1 MCVVSMM
8 GGVLIWTR
16 REKREGPFIGRSRG
30 VLVSEGGSVV
40 GFKKR
45 PGPFKT
51 RPVQWVLEVEVGDL
65 EPRDR
70 GALNRLAVK
79 LNKVDGVLVNY
90 HHNRFEI
97 VYYPAL
103 GR

>member
-1 MCVVSMM
+1 M
-8 GGVLIWTR
+8 
-16 REKREGPFIGRSRG
+16 
-30 VLVSEGGSVV
+30 

-51 RPVQWVLEVEVGDL
+51 RPVQWVLEVEVGNV
-65 EPRDR
+65 EPEDRDV
-70 GALNRLAVK
+70 LNELTAK

-90 HHNRFEI
+90 NHNRIEI
-97 VYYPAL
+97 VYYPDSGL